1 MRTWLR
7 PGARVAALV
16 AVSLT
21 PLLTGSGNST
31 EPAFS
36 ARPPAVV
43 QPADLSLVPADNRGP
58 FVTPTPLPQRIE
70 PQTTLVSRADLH
82 RKFRVDGRGHV
93 WTISGLASHDL
104 PAAALAAY
112 KAAAA
117 TLAQTDP
124 SCQIPWTLL
133 AGIGRVESD
142 HGRYGGSVLASDG
155 VARPAIIGVALN
167 GRGPVAAIHD
177 TDGGRLDGDTVWDRA
192 VGPMQFIPSTWSW
205 AGRDGD
211 GNGKADP
218 NDIDDTALAA
228 AAYLCSGSGSLLD
241 DATAKAAIFRYNPS
255 DYYVALVQA
264 FERGY
269 RTGVFVLPSPPPP
282 PGEEHKKSRTH
293 HRDRDRAHTKATATS
308 PSAKPKPGGK
318 DEPDPKPSKGS
329 SSSPSPTPS
338 TGPSSGSTGSSSSGS
353 TGSTGS
359 TGSSSPTPTQQ
370 SPTPDPTPTPTQ
382 SQTPD
387 PTPDP
392 TPTKEP
398 LTIDTVTGTLAQCNG
413 GAWCVGSRELD
424 LGPAA
429 HLTDQAAAD
438 YDNDGAKEV
447 IADELAGLAGKSV
460 TVGFGAGTAPLVV
473 YVIEGLDYR
482 LADGTL
488 V

>member
-21 PLLTGSGNST
+21 PLLTGSGNGT
-31 EPAFS
+31 EPAS
-36 ARPPAVV
+36 SERPPAAA
-43 QPADLSLVPADNRGP
+43 QPADLSGVLAGRDP
-58 FVTPTPLPQRIE
+58 FVTPAALPQRVE
-70 PQTTLVSRADLH
+70 PQTTLVSKADLH

-117 TLAQTDP
+117 ALARTDP
-124 SCQIPWTLL
+124 SCQLPWTLL

-155 VARPAIIGVALN
+155 VSRPAIIGVALN

-177 TDGGRLDGDTVWDRA
+177 TDEGRLDGDTVWDRA

-211 GNGKADP
+211 GDGKADP

-293 HRDRDRAHTKATATS
+293 HRDRDPAHTKASAS
-308 PSAKPKPGGK
+308 PSAKPKPGSK
-318 DEPDPKPSKGS
+318 DEPDPKPSKG
-329 SSSPSPTPS
+329 SSPSPTPS
-338 TGPSSGSTGSSSSGS
+338 TGPSSGSTGSSPS
-353 TGSTGS
+353 GSTGS

-370 SPTPDPTPTPTQ
+370 SPTPDPTPTQ

-398 LTIDTVTGTLAQCNG
+398 LTIDSVTGTLAQCNG

-429 HLTDQAAAD
+429 HLTDQAGED
-438 YDNDGAKEV
+438 YDKDGTKEI
-447 IADELAGLAGKSV
+447 IAEELAGLAGTSV
-460 TVGFGAGTAPLVV
+460 TVGFASGTAPAKV
-473 YVIEGLDYR
+473 YVIDGLDYR
-482 LADGTL
+482 FADGTFA
-488 V
+488 

>member
-21 PLLTGSGNST
+21 PLLTGSGNGT
-31 EPAFS
+31 EPASS
-36 ARPPAVV
+36 ARPPATV
-43 QPADLSLVPADNRGP
+43 QPADLSQVLAGNRDP
-58 FVTPTPLPQRIE
+58 FVEPTALPQQIE

-104 PAAALAAY
+104 PAAAMAAY

-117 TLAQTDP
+117 SLARTDP

-142 HGRYGGSVLASDG
+142 HGRYAGSVLASDG
-155 VARPAIIGVALN
+155 VSRPAIIGVALN

-177 TDGGRLDGDTVWDRA
+177 TDDGRLDGDTVWDRA

-211 GNGKADP
+211 GDGKADP

-282 PGEEHKKSRTH
+282 PGEEHKKTRTH
-293 HRDRDRAHTKATATS
+293 HRDRDRDRDRTKASATS
-308 PSAKPKPGGK
+308 PSSKPKPGSK

-329 SSSPSPTPS
+329 SSSPTPS
-338 TGPSSGSTGSSSSGS
+338 TGPSSGSSGSSSSGS
-353 TGSTGS
+353 
-359 TGSSSPTPTQQ
+359 SSATSPTPTQQ
-370 SPTPDPTPTPTQ
+370 SPTPTPDPTPTQ

-398 LTIDTVTGTLAQCNG
+398 LTIQTVTGTLAQCNG
-413 GAWCVGSRELD
+413 GEWCLDARQLD
-424 LGPAA
+424 LGPAG
-429 HLTDQAAAD
+429 HLTDQAAED
-438 YDNDGAKEV
+438 YDKDGTKEV
-447 IADELAGLAGKSV
+447 IAEELAGLAGTSV
-460 TVGFGAGTAPLVV
+460 TIGFASGTAPAAV
-473 YVIEGLDYR
+473 YVIEGLNYR
-482 LADGTL
+482 YADGTFA
-488 V
+488 

>member
-21 PLLTGSGNST
+21 PLLTGSGNGT
-31 EPAFS
+31 EPAAS
-36 ARPPAVV
+36 SRPPVVV
-43 QPADLSLVPADNRGP
+43 QPAYLSQVTAGNRDP
-58 FVTPTPLPQRIE
+58 FVTPTALPQRIE
-70 PQTTLVSRADLH
+70 PQTTLVSKADLH

-142 HGRYGGSVLASDG
+142 HGRYAGSVLASDG
-155 VARPAIIGVALN
+155 VSRPAIIGVALN
-167 GRGPVAAIHD
+167 GRGPVAAISD
-177 TDGGRLDGDTVWDRA
+177 TDDGRLDGDTVWDRA

-211 GNGKADP
+211 GDGKADP

-228 AAYLCSGSGSLLD
+228 AAYLCSGTGSLLD
-241 DATAKAAIFRYNPS
+241 DGTAKAAIFRYNPS

-308 PSAKPKPGGK
+308 SSAKPKPGSK

-329 SSSPSPTPS
+329 SSSPTPTPS
-338 TGPSSGSTGSSSSGS
+338 TGPSSGSSGSTSPSSSGS
-353 TGSTGS
+353 TGG
-359 TGSSSPTPTQQ
+359 SSPTPSQQ
-370 SPTPDPTPTPTQ
+370 SPTPDPTPTQ

-392 TPTKEP
+392 TPTKDP
-398 LTIDTVTGTLAQCNG
+398 LTIDSVTGTLAQCDG
-413 GAWCVGSRELD
+413 GWCLGTRPLD

-429 HLTDQAAAD
+429 HLTDPAAQD
-438 YDNDGAKEV
+438 YDNDGTKEV
-447 IADELAGLAGKSV
+447 IAEELAGLTGRSV
-460 TVGFGAGTAPLVV
+460 TVGFASGTAPAVV
-473 YVIEGLDYR
+473 YVIEGLNYR